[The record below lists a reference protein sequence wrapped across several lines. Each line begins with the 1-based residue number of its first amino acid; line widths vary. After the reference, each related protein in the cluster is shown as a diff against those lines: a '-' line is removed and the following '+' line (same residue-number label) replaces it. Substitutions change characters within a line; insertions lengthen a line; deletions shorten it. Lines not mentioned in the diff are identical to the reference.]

1 VYVLPIKNGKEYI
14 ERIDRQQINL
24 WYNGQRVTG
33 QLSEHPAFRGLIH
46 TQADLYD
53 MQCDAQYTRLM
64 TYKSP
69 LNGDPVGLSF
79 LAPKNKEDIQ
89 QRRQMIDLW
98 SKRHHGFLGRSP
110 DYMNTVLMSLYTA
123 AAILEEDDP
132 RFAYNL
138 RSYYE
143 YCRDKDI
150 TLSHAF
156 VQPFASKWS
165 AEADPV
171 EETIAC
177 KVIEATDEGLIV
189 SGAFVMATQGAT
201 CEEILVLPTPS
212 LTFSEDANPMA
223 IAFAVPNDLD
233 GMTFICRDSYAH
245 DSTFDYPL
253 SSRFDEMDTMV
264 IFDKVLIPQNRV
276 FFYGNE
282 TMANRLLTEGNFL
295 AHAGH
300 QVVSRY
306 IAKTEF
312 FLGLIQS
319 LAEEQNVTF
328 ELSTTHQI
336 SRVMMM
342 LENLKGLRLASE
354 AEAVTN
360 DLGHFTPATSPL
372 LAASL
377 QFPDFHLEITKMIQM
392 LSSSSLIMSPSGT
405 NLESDIQPYLETY
418 LKGVF
423 STAKE
428 RVALFRL
435 AWELGAG
442 AFGGRQNQYELF
454 FLGSQKV
461 ISSRLYN
468 YFPNQD
474 DYKSM
479 VTDFLHSNMA

>member
-1 VYVLPIKNGKEYI
+1 MPIKNGKEYI
-14 ERIDRQQINL
+14 ERIDRQHINL

-33 QLSEHPAFRGLIH
+33 LLSEHPVFRGLIH

-53 MQCDAQYTRLM
+53 MQCDARYTGLM

-69 LNGDPVGLSF
+69 LGDDPVGLSF
-79 LAPKNKEDIQ
+79 LPPMNREDLL

-98 SKRHHGFLGRSP
+98 SNRHHGFLGRSP

-132 RFAYNL
+132 KFANHL

-143 YCRDKDI
+143 YCRDNDI

-165 AEADPV
+165 AEADPI
-171 EETIAC
+171 EETLAC

-212 LTFSEDANPMA
+212 FTFSEDANPMA
-223 IAFAVPNDLD
+223 VAFAVPNDLE
-233 GMTFICRDSYAH
+233 GMTFVCRDSYAH

-264 IFDKVLIPQNRV
+264 IFDKVLVPHNRV
-276 FFYGNE
+276 FIYGNE
-282 TMANRLLTEGNFL
+282 NMANRLLTEGNFL
-295 AHAGH
+295 AHAGY

-312 FLGLIQS
+312 LLGLIQS
-319 LAEEQNVTF
+319 LAEEQNVTL
-328 ELSTTHQI
+328 EMSTIQQI
-336 SRVMMM
+336 SRVMMT

-354 AEAVTN
+354 AEAAAN
-360 DLGHFTPATSPL
+360 ELGYYIPATSPL

-377 QFPDFHLEITKMIQM
+377 QFPDFHLEITNIIQM
-392 LSSSSLIMSPSGT
+392 LSSSSLIMSPSGAY
-405 NLESDIQPYLETY
+405 LESGVQPYLENY
-418 LKGVF
+418 LKGIF

-454 FLGSQKV
+454 FLGSQKM

-468 YFPNQD
+468 CFPNQD
-474 DYKSM
+474 GYKNM
-479 VTDFLHSNMA
+479 VSDFLKSNKA